1 MKIYYVD
8 FISKIL
14 YDIVEVSNEQVQESD
29 VRQAE
34 ASSGEQQG

>member
-29 VRQAE
+29 VRQAK
-34 ASSGEQQG
+34 ASSGQQG

>member
-34 ASSGEQQG
+34 ASSGQQG